1 VTADG
6 VGRVDCD
13 LVMRRCVVY
22 LLRVESMIFVISRM
36 YSGPCGVVDGDGDG
50 GVAIWNPYRDP
61 ETAKENVQASTN
73 VFAYADHEM

>member
-1 VTADG
+1 
-6 VGRVDCD
+6 
-13 LVMRRCVVY
+13 
-22 LLRVESMIFVISRM
+22 MIFVISRM